1 MQTATKMFGVEDL
14 GAGRMIFAM
23 PDSSAAAIVNR
34 HYQRVSGFN
43 RGRRDLDE
51 TKRLRRRDCGLR
63 NREVE
68 AGNRFEAPKSLASKA
83 DCTERTGRCPAK
95 STSSVLFKVP
105 RQRHGKPPGGPSLMI
120 IARWNAKS
128 RRVTVSSLFCC
139 HPHDVQRDSAR
150 LSWPDF
156 CSTASTNTTL
166 SLITTGSPSN
176 SNCAPYNLI

>member
-95 STSSVLFKVP
+95 STSSVLFQSATTTP
-105 RQRHGKPPGGPSLMI
+105 RQT
-120 IARWNAKS
+120 S
-128 RRVTVSSLFCC
+128 RRSILNDYSSVECEITPRNRFQSFLL
-139 HPHDVQRDSAR
+139 PSAR
-150 LSWPDF
+150 
-156 CSTASTNTTL
+156 CSK
-166 SLITTGSPSN
+166 GF
-176 SNCAPYNLI
+176 